1 MERDVTI
8 DFAKIV
14 ERQYIHWIDRDHW
27 PLLLRFNELF
37 ESDNRRQAL
46 SLAREVERR
55 MNDTVTAGFVDAV
68 KSSIHDDNLVSSALS
83 DKSVSDLIRKANERT
98 RISILNHYKLGAL
111 LETYQRMYTPNAHGD
126 ISDWEVVEP
135 LDVSN
140 QLALDALDANQQGV
154 AEAVNQPVSLS
165 SSAGEKRVASP
176 KNGYDTWS
184 ALLVAGL
191 VMSMALLL
199 YFTLFF

>member
-1 MERDVTI
+1 
-8 DFAKIV
+8 
-14 ERQYIHWIDRDHW
+14 
-27 PLLLRFNELF
+27 
-37 ESDNRRQAL
+37 
-46 SLAREVERR
+46 
-55 MNDTVTAGFVDAV
+55 
-68 KSSIHDDNLVSSALS
+68 
-83 DKSVSDLIRKANERT
+83 
-98 RISILNHYKLGAL
+98 
-111 LETYQRMYTPNAHGD
+111 MYTPGAYGD

-140 QLALDALDANQQGV
+140 QLALDALDANQQGL

-176 KNGYDTWS
+176 KTGYDIWS

-199 YFTLFF
+199 YFTLLF